1 MPATDPVFVLDPER
15 TALIIVDMQNDFV
28 RQGAPLEVPEARATV
43 PQQRQLLDEWRRRGL
58 PVVFTKFIAGP
69 RPTLMWLWSP
79 VLAPPTRCCW
89 PGVRRFYADVQAELD
104 CTDVIQE
111 LYPLAGEAVIEK
123 YAYDAFFNTNLPDRL
138 RALDVDSVVIT
149 GTVTQI
155 CVDET
160 ARGAFNHGYKAV
172 TVSDAVSSYAP
183 DLHAATLKNLAMK
196 FGRVASTAEVLQE
209 IAAGTP
215 AVAAAAPVM
224 VG

>member
-1 MPATDPVFVLDPER
+1 MTDSPAFVLDPER
-15 TALIIVDMQNDFV
+15 TALILVDMQNDFV
-28 RQGAPLEVPEARATV
+28 RAGAPLEVPDARATI
-43 PQQRQLLDEWRRRGL
+43 PRQRELLDHWRTHAL

-69 RPTLMWLWSP
+69 RPTLMWKWSP

-89 PGVRRFYADVQAELD
+89 PGVCRFYADVQAELD
-104 CTDVIQE
+104 CTDVIRE
-111 LYPLAGEAVIEK
+111 LYPLGNEAIVEK

-138 RALDVDSVVIT
+138 RAQDVDGVVIT

-160 ARGAFNHGYKAV
+160 ARGAFNHGFKAV

-196 FGRVASTAEVLQE
+196 FGRVATTAEVLRE
-209 IAAGTP
+209 MAERKP
-215 AVAAAAPVM
+215 H
-224 VG
+224 